1 MPRRKSHLVI
11 KITQPGTGWWLRL
24 DLPRELDRNNYQV
37 KVSASIR
44 TGRVVNSTTLSRA
57 TATEIGRQIGKIIG
71 GRW

>member
-11 KITQPGTGWWLRL
+11 KITQPGTDWWLRL
-24 DLPRELDRNNYQV
+24 DLPRELDRHNYQV
-37 KVSASIR
+37 KVSASTR
-44 TGRVVNSTTLSRA
+44 AVNSTTLPRA